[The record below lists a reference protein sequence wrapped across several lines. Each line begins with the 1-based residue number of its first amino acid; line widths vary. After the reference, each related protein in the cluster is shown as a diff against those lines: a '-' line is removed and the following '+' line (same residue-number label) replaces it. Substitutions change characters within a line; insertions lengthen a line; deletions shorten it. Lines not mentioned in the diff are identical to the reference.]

1 MSSVPFILIRHG
13 EQNAGW
19 DVDRDPALSARGQ
32 AQAVA
37 MATAI
42 GAADGRALVTSPLR
56 RARETAAALE
66 SPWGLAARVEPLV
79 AELPSDGLDLG
90 ARGAWLKGV
99 LSGRWTGQAEN
110 LLAWRSGI
118 VGFLSGLTRPTV
130 IVSHFV
136 VINAVVGHATGDDR
150 VMPVIPDHC
159 SINRFMVEDG
169 AIRLVELGAQRESLV
184 G

>member
-1 MSSVPFILIRHG
+1 MSRIPFVMIRHG
-13 EQNAGW
+13 QQNAGW
-19 DVDRDPALSARGQ
+19 DVDRDPALSEAGL
-32 AQAVA
+32 AQATA
-37 MATAI
+37 MADAL

-66 SPWGLAARVEPLV
+66 ARWGLAARVEPRV
-79 AELPSDGLDLG
+79 AELPSDGLAL
-90 ARGAWLKGV
+90 AERGAWLRGV
-99 LSGRWTGQAEN
+99 LEGRWTGQPAN

-118 VGFLSGLTRPTV
+118 LGFLRELTQPTV

-159 SINRFMVEDG
+159 SINRFVLDDG
-169 AIRLVELGAQRESLV
+169 EIRLVELGAQRESLI